1 MLRQGPYET
10 RLGVV
15 GVAVGV
21 AVLVTDCRWG
31 QVTVALG
38 SAAGPGAAA
47 RAAGSA
53 GDNGVV
59 GDVW

>member
-21 AVLVTDCRWG
+21 AVLVADCRWG
-31 QVTVALG
+31 QVAVALG